1 MVVGVV
7 KISCKAD
14 LVFVWD
20 DFDFALNLDM
30 RPFNCLCFY
39 SRILN
44 SNETTFVF
52 AGLFGHKYGHREQTK
67 TSSTSFSCSPFL
79 FNLLLQCTIR
89 FAL

>member
-30 RPFNCLCFY
+30 RPFNCLCFK
-39 SRILN
+39 SHILN
-44 SNETTFVF
+44 SKEPTIVF
-52 AGLFGHKYGHREQTK
+52 AGLFGHKYGPLEQTK
-67 TSSTSFSCSPFL
+67 
-79 FNLLLQCTIR
+79 NLIKL
-89 FAL
+89 